1 LPALS
6 HPPTG
11 YSAVIYRSGG
21 ASLLTTI
28 VLDGEGAALLVLLLL
43 ILAIM
48 LLLTTRRLHTSRN
61 GLAVQDRQLED
72 LRQQIQLEQALAVQQ
87 QDSADLTRIEL
98 NDRLLQ
104 FERLQ
109 HERERSHI
117 TQVAKIASLETALEL
132 QQQGT
137 ATQSQ
142 LLHNAKQQL
151 HSDFE
156 LLANR
161 IFDEKAQRFDQHSR
175 SSIGGVL
182 NPLRE
187 QLQEFKAKIEDVYD
201 KDSRDRVT
209 LRAELLQLKQL
220 NQTMT
225 DETINLTRALKGDNK
240 VQGNWGEVVLERL
253 LEGSG
258 LRKGHEYETQVSLS
272 SADGRRRSPDVVLRL
287 PEHRDIVI
295 DSKVSLTD
303 YEQYCN
309 SVDEDQRQQA
319 LKRHANSVRNHIT
332 GLSVKDYENLQG
344 LNTLDF
350 VFIFIPIEAA
360 FTAAF
365 DYDQSLFGDA
375 YKKNIV
381 VVGPG
386 SLLAT
391 LRTVQSVWRQQRQNK
406 NADEIA
412 RQAGA
417 MHDKFVAF
425 VGDLDKISDHL
436 SRASLAHDSAI
447 NKLASGKGNL
457 VGSAERLAKLGAKA
471 QKSMPAS
478 VRERDGNISTADPH
492 NDVTML
498 TNDDR

>member
-1 LPALS
+1 MIHS
-6 HPPTG
+6 NGET
-11 YSAVIYRSGG
+11 I
-21 ASLLTTI
+21 LLTTI
-28 VLDGEGAALLVLLLL
+28 ALEGDQVVLLLL
-43 ILAIM
+43 
-48 LLLTTRRLHTSRN
+48 LLLTLAIALLLTMRRLHNTRS
-61 GLAVQDRQLED
+61 GALVQSLQLED
-72 LRQQIQLEQALAVQQ
+72 LRAQLQLEQALAAQQ
-87 QDSADLTRIEL
+87 QDSAELTVIEL

-104 FERLQ
+104 FERTLR
-109 HERERSHI
+109 EREQI
-117 TQVAKIASLETALEL
+117 YTTQVGKIASLETALEL
-132 QQQGT
+132 QRAGN

-142 LLHNAKQQL
+142 LLENAKHQL

-161 IFDEKAQRFDQHSR
+161 IFDEKTERFDKHSR
-175 SSIGGVL
+175 TSIDGVL

-187 QLQEFKAKIEDVYD
+187 QLQQFRQKIEDVYD

-209 LRAELLQLKQL
+209 LRAELGQLKQL
-220 NQTMT
+220 NQSMT
-225 DETINLTRALKGDNK
+225 EEAINLTRALKGDNK

-258 LRKGHEYETQVSLS
+258 LRRGYEYDTQVHLI
-272 SADGRRRSPDVVLRL
+272 SAAGQRRSPDVVLRL
-287 PEHRDIVI
+287 PEQRDIVI

-303 YEQYCN
+303 YEQFCN
-309 SVDEDQRQQA
+309 SADEGERQSA
-319 LKRHANSVRNHIT
+319 LKRHASSVRNHIN
-332 GLSVKDYENLQG
+332 GLSLKDYENLPG

-365 DYDQSLFGDA
+365 DYDQSLFSDA

-436 SRASLAHDSAI
+436 SRASLAHDSAV

-457 VGSAERLAKLGAKA
+457 VASAERLANLGAKT
-471 QKSMPAS
+471 QKSMPTS
-478 VRERDGNISTADPH
+478 VRERGPDNNEVQHDNTIEIPTNAD
-492 NDVTML
+492 
-498 TNDDR
+498 R